1 MRRLLVYYYLLK
13 LYYIAF
19 ILILIQLDCNSTN
32 LVGQDYTCFLEWI
45 QNASFQSINSTIN
58 AQVASNQR
66 QLKRSTTDFRA
77 ARNPIFFSVRGE
89 REWRS
94 TSAILSRGWDPPLGK
109 LVFVRESS
117 LSDEENGEAPD
128 WRHVVPINLI
138 ETVSFCQ
145 ARRPLNI
152 IRLSTRKCTL
162 IFKHD
167 FYTIETMRLNRIKK
181 IKINI

>member
-77 ARNPIFFSVRGE
+77 ARNPIFFPYE
-89 REWRS
+89 A
-94 TSAILSRGWDPPLGK
+94 SANEDQRARFSRVAEIRRLASSYLWENRAYQMKKTEKHPIEDTWYRLILSK
-109 LVFVRESS
+109 QC
-117 LSDEENGEAPD
+117 LS
-128 WRHVVPINLI
+128 
-138 ETVSFCQ
+138 
-145 ARRPLNI
+145 ARRGG
-152 IRLSTRKCTL
+152 RWTL
-162 IFKHD
+162 FGWALASVH
-167 FYTIETMRLNRIKK
+167 
-181 IKINI
+181 